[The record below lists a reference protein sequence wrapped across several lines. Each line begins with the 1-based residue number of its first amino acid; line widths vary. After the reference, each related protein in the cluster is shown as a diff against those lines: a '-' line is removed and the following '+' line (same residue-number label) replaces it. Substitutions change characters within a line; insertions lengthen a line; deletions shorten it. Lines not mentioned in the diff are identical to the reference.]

1 MPSLCCGDCLTFVLD
16 GRTFTGRSAGLLSRA
31 ATSSKRYPTDL
42 EAPFSLL
49 GQHKSASGFFDQSPA
64 DKAVER
70 FGGKGVS
77 RVPDLHLL
85 QGLNLCVCHHII

>member
-1 MPSLCCGDCLTFVLD
+1 MIPGGHQFQ
-16 GRTFTGRSAGLLSRA
+16 
-31 ATSSKRYPTDL
+31 TSSTDL

-64 DKAVER
+64 DKAIER
-70 FGGKGVS
+70 FGRKGVS

-85 QGLNLCVCHHII
+85 QGLNLCVCHLIIRKGNGARTP